1 MRTNMIEKIRCPKD
15 NARLFDSNKKVE
27 IIIIEGKNEHK
38 ADIIL
43 KCKKC
48 KTIYGIKVIENT

>member
-1 MRTNMIEKIRCPKD
+1 MVKNIRCPND
-15 NARLFDSNKKVE
+15 NARLFDSSKELKIM
-27 IIIIEGKNEHK
+27 IIDGKNEHK

>member
-1 MRTNMIEKIRCPKD
+1 MIVVKNIRCPND
-15 NARLFDSNKKVE
+15 NARLFDSSKELKIVV
-27 IIIIEGKNEHK
+27 IDGKNEHK